1 VGDGE
6 HLSGGVE
13 RVATRDIVRIYDVLA
28 FVCEFILGPKKF
40 GSYSIQVSS
49 FELPPLSFFPL
60 QVFRISYI
68 SSNQAFII
76 CFKTGRCFKDIIT
89 IIRGDMDAPD
99 RH

>member
-13 RVATRDIVRIYDVLA
+13 RVATRDIVRIYDVPA

-40 GSYSIQVSS
+40 GSYSSIQVSS

-60 QVFRISYI
+60 RVFRISYI
-68 SSNQAFII
+68 SSNQAFV
-76 CFKTGRCFKDIIT
+76 G
-89 IIRGDMDAPD
+89 
-99 RH
+99 